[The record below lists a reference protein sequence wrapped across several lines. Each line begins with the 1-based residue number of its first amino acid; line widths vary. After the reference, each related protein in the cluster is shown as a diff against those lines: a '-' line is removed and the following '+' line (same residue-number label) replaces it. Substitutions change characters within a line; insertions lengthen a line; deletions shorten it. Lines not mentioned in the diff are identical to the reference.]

1 MTRSSSYC
9 RRSMLHTIPMAKP
22 LTRPLRARTS
32 FRDGLVAKVL
42 IPERLEDGEST
53 RPRHSILP
61 PWRFETVL
69 TQRLAVADLTFCARL
84 PFEYPIQPPSLSEPI
99 LLDTWYMTVRRI
111 LDRKLMG
118 APNDSDLAPIDD
130 WSQMYQHCPACGV
143 GSPRRTSNNIMHV

>member
-1 MTRSSSYC
+1 MTRSLSYC
-9 RRSMLHTIPMAKP
+9 RRCMLHTISMAKP
-22 LTRPLRARTS
+22 LTCPLRRARTS
-32 FRDGLVAKVL
+32 LSRRSRRQSF

-53 RPRHSILP
+53 RPRHGILP

-99 LLDTWYMTVRRI
+99 LLDTWYMTVR
-111 LDRKLMG
+111 KLMG

-130 WSQMYQHCPACGV
+130 WNQMYQHRPACGV

>member
-1 MTRSSSYC
+1 
-9 RRSMLHTIPMAKP
+9 MLHTIPMAKP

-42 IPERLEDGEST
+42 IPERLED
-53 RPRHSILP
+53 
-61 PWRFETVL
+61 
-69 TQRLAVADLTFCARL
+69 VADLTFCARL